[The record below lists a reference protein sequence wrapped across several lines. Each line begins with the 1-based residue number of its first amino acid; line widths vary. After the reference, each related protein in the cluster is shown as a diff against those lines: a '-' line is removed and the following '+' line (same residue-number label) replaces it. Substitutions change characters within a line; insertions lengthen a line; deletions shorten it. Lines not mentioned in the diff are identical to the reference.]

1 MLLTESEIKLINESD
16 SNDLGPCDSDYVKS
30 SKTKILNKISK
41 REKIK
46 ESDIEICPKCKSK
59 DCECIDENEEE
70 FEAYTAQEIEE
81 VLRDLAPDEIEYVK
95 IIIGDN
101 LEDFCDEFKKVYNK
115 DLNIESLI
123 KIAYECCPEDLEL
136 LGDCV
141 FYVLDDIDDFS
152 DFAYSDGEL
161 GERLINPQ
169 HIRRLKIQKRKAS
182 WKAEARKRK
191 RFRKTGEGRIM
202 KRKAKLYMKRYRRRK
217 KMKLKRYGK
226 EYGKF
231 MKTAHFAK

>member
-1 MLLTESEIKLINESD
+1 MSKVKDLILTKEEIKLINESN
-16 SNDLGPCDSDYVKS
+16 SGDLGPCDSVDS
-30 SKTKILNKISK
+30 KILSK
-41 REKIK
+41 VQKRKVCPECEHEDCICGMD
-46 ESDIEICPKCKSK
+46 ESDDLEDLSLDK
-59 DCECIDENEEE
+59 
-70 FEAYTAQEIEE
+70 YTAQEIEE
-81 VLRDLAPDEIEYVK
+81 VLRDLAPDELEYVK
-95 IIIGDN
+95 IIINDN
-101 LEDFCDEFKKVYNK
+101 LEDFCEEFKSVYNK
-115 DLNIESLI
+115 DLNIEELVRI
-123 KIAYECCPEDLEL
+123 VYECCPEDLEL

-152 DFAYSDGEL
+152 DFAYGDGEL

-169 HIRRLKIQKRKAS
+169 HIRRLKLAKRKAS

-191 RFRKTGEGRIM
+191 RFRRTGEGRIM

-217 KMKLKRYGK
+217 KMRLKRYGK

>member
-1 MLLTESEIKLINESD
+1 MLITEEEIKKANESD
-16 SNDLGPCDSDYVKS
+16 TGDLSPVDSKVFDKPQ
-30 SKTKILNKISK
+30 K
-41 REKIK
+41 RKVCPECEHEDCICGMD
-46 ESDIEICPKCKSK
+46 ESDI
-59 DCECIDENEEE
+59 DDETLDK
-70 FEAYTAQEIEE
+70 YTAQEIEE
-81 VLRDLAPDEIEYVK
+81 VLRDLAPDELEYVK
-95 IIIGDN
+95 IIIDDN
-101 LEDFCDEFKKVYNK
+101 LEDFCDDFKGVYNK
-115 DLNIESLI
+115 NLNIEELV

-141 FYVLDDIDDFS
+141 FYVLDDIDGFS
-152 DFAYSDGEL
+152 DFAYGDGEL

-169 HIRRLKIQKRKAS
+169 HIRRLKLAKRKAS

-217 KMKLKRYGK
+217 KMRLKRYGK